1 MKNNTTNIL
10 IPEQEPLKDLN
21 NVEKKKHLQKV
32 KIIKHLY
39 VKGPKSNADIC
50 SRFAISSPTSMK
62 LLNQLM
68 EESLVRKQG
77 RGKSVGGRKPDLYGL
92 QDKSLFVL
100 SIHLERFNLR
110 MAIFDNNNN
119 SVTPIKSIPL
129 DIAGPKAIEELYN
142 HASTFMNS
150 AGLDPKKIVG
160 IGISLP
166 GLVNS
171 EEGRSFT
178 YFLEKENAH
187 TLQEKLEL
195 KFSKP
200 VLILNDAKS
209 ACLAEYRFGQAEAQK
224 NILVLSMDGG
234 LGLGII
240 MDGKM
245 QSGSAGF
252 AGEFGHIPFVDDGLL
267 CHCGKRGCL
276 ETVASGL
283 ALSRMAKEGVQ
294 KGQSSMLSELSSKE
308 IEQMEPRMIIEAAHK
323 GDQFAINLLS
333 EIGINLG
340 KGIAI
345 LIQLFNPELIILQG
359 KIAEA
364 KQYITTPIQ
373 QSINTYCMTQL
384 REKTNIALSELGA
397 NASILGS
404 VAAVM
409 ENIFTNQI
417 EQAKAHLR

>member
-1 MKNNTTNIL
+1 M
-10 IPEQEPLKDLN
+10 PENGQWEELN
-21 NVEKKKHLQKV
+21 NIEKKKYLHKI

-39 VKGPKSNADIC
+39 IKGAKSNADIC
-50 SRFAISSPTSMK
+50 SRFDISSPTSMK
-62 LLNQLM
+62 LINELIA
-68 EESLVRKQG
+68 EGLVKKQG
-77 RGKSVGGRKPDLYGL
+77 RGKSEGGRKPDLYGL

-100 SIHLERFNLR
+100 SIHLERFKIR

-119 SVTPIKSIPL
+119 SITKTKTIPT
-129 DIAGPKAIEELYN
+129 DIGESGAIEQLYE
-142 HASTFMNS
+142 HASTLMS
-150 AGLDPKKIVG
+150 SSGIAPDKIMG
-160 IGISLP
+160 IGISMP
-166 GLVNS
+166 GLVSS

-178 YFLEKENAH
+178 YFQEKGASETLQHALEK
-187 TLQEKLEL
+187 

-209 ACLAEYRFGQAEAQK
+209 GCLAEFRFGRANHIK
-224 NILVLSMDGG
+224 NVLVLSMDGG

-245 QSGSAGF
+245 QNGTSGF
-252 AGEFGHIPFVDDGLL
+252 AGEFGHIPFVEDGLL

-276 ETVASGL
+276 ETVASGI
-283 ALSRMAKEGVQ
+283 AMVRMAKEGIQ
-294 KGQSSMLSELSSKE
+294 SGQSSMLRELSAQE
-308 IEQMEPRMIIEAAHK
+308 IDKIEPQMIIEAAHK
-323 GDQFAINLLS
+323 GDQFAINILS
-333 EIGINLG
+333 ETGINLG

-384 REKTNIALSELGA
+384 RERTSIALSELGQD
-397 NASILGS
+397 ASILGP

-409 ENIFTNQI
+409 ENIFTQQI
-417 EQAKAHLR
+417 ERAKAHIR

>member
-1 MKNNTTNIL
+1 MNQSQL
-10 IPEQEPLKDLN
+10 CFIPENGQLESFN
-21 NVEKKKHLQKV
+21 NVERKKYLQKA

-39 VKGPKSNADIC
+39 IKGAKSNADIC
-50 SRFAISSPTSMK
+50 NRFDISSPTSMK
-62 LLNQLM
+62 LINQLM
-68 EESLVRKQG
+68 EEGLVRKQG
-77 RGKSVGGRKPDLYGL
+77 RGKSEGGRKPDLYGL

-100 SIHLERFNLR
+100 GIHMERFKIR

-119 SVTPIKSIPL
+119 SITKIKVIPL
-129 DIAGPKAIEELYN
+129 DISVPDAIDQLYK
-142 HASTFMNS
+142 HASTLITTS
-150 AGLDPKKIVG
+150 GIATDKIVG
-160 IGISLP
+160 IGISMP
-166 GLVNS
+166 GLVSS
-171 EEGRSFT
+171 EEGKSFT
-178 YFLEKENAH
+178 YFLRKEESA
-187 TLQEKLEL
+187 TLQQVLEEK
-195 KFSKP
+195 FAKP

-209 ACLAEYRFGQAEAQK
+209 ACLAEFRFGHAKTKK

-240 MDGKM
+240 VDGKM
-245 QSGSAGF
+245 QSGTSGF
-252 AGEFGHIPFVDDGLL
+252 AGEFGHIPFIEDGLL

-276 ETVASGL
+276 ETVASGM
-283 ALSRMAKEGVQ
+283 AIARMAKEGV
-294 KGQSSMLSELSSKE
+294 KSGQSSLLNELSEKE
-308 IEQMEPRMIIEAAHK
+308 INKIEPQMVIEAAHK
-323 GDQFAINLLS
+323 GDQFAINILS

-384 REKTNIALSELGA
+384 RERTSIALSELGPK
-397 NASILGS
+397 ASILGS

-409 ENIFTNQI
+409 ENIFTKQI
-417 EQAKAHLR
+417 ERAKAYAR